1 MYIILL
7 DRSGVLIQKL
17 QLKANRALIFNW
29 QLINAQNKMRE
40 MYDLMDSVNE
50 WIDDGQGLIKEYRD
64 DMPSEEQV
72 NLKKRAEV
80 HTKC

>member
-1 MYIILL
+1 
-7 DRSGVLIQKL
+7 
-17 QLKANRALIFNW
+17 
-29 QLINAQNKMRE
+29 MRE